1 MQWTRWAQGRIIC
14 LCLLQGSNSHWA
26 QWEASACKL
35 HQKLMC
41 IKGFTEVD
49 CSKTQCWGAS
59 MALVSKKCMFWFQ
72 SIPCWK
78 GEKSQ
83 DFFGSYSSLRTSV
96 SELLNFLM
104 RIIVKVLLFSLIP
117 PQPTAP
123 FESEAVFFQKKRPWG
138 EKPPTLLFKPPKGRR
153 FSFAHERW
161 AKQMLVYQSIAGLKH
176 WFSFL

>member
-1 MQWTRWAQGRIIC
+1 
-14 LCLLQGSNSHWA
+14 
-26 QWEASACKL
+26 
-35 HQKLMC
+35 
-41 IKGFTEVD
+41 
-49 CSKTQCWGAS
+49 
-59 MALVSKKCMFWFQ
+59 MALVSKKLLFWFQ

-83 DFFGSYSSLRTSV
+83 DFFGSYFSRRTSV
-96 SELLNFLM
+96 SELLNFLI
-104 RIIVKVLLFSLIP
+104 RIIMKVLLFSLIP

-138 EKPPTLLFKPPKGRR
+138 EKTPTLFFKLPKGRR

-176 WFSFL
+176 WFSFLWLSSACGQKNVYYVIFVLSGRHLMKSMQNSWFQKPWFLYSMVGLHSVRP